1 MAGSTF
7 LTASTL
13 RAMLC
18 YIDAEHTPKIAY
30 DKTEYALALIEKI
43 KNAVGDKDG
52 SEDVTISFSYSEDE
66 LERQF
71 YGVCSNIAE
80 IFGFIKGISGEFK

>member
-1 MAGSTF
+1 MAGTTY
-7 LTASTL
+7 LTGATL
-13 RAMLC
+13 RAILC

-30 DKTEYALALIEKI
+30 DKTEYAPALIEKI

-52 SEDVTISFSYSEDE
+52 SEDATISFSYSETE

-71 YGVCSNIAE
+71 YGVCSQIAE
-80 IFGFIKGISGEFK
+80 IFSFIKGITVEFK

>member
-13 RAMLC
+13 RAILC
-18 YIDAEHTPKIAY
+18 YIDPENTPKIAY
-30 DKTEYALALIEKI
+30 DRDDLAEELIAKI
-43 KNAVGDKDG
+43 KEAVGDRDG
-52 SEDVTISFSYSEDE
+52 SMKVSISFDWSEIE

-71 YGVCSNIAE
+71 YGVCKNIAS
-80 IFGFIKGISGEFK
+80 IFDFLSHIHEV